1 MTAEYRLGRGR
12 PVMYS
17 PGGYLLMFEAGGK
30 FYFWNRVDWGVY
42 EIVSSTDLDE
52 IVAIMRDKGENA
64 LKSTAI

>member
-1 MTAEYRLGRGR
+1 
-12 PVMYS
+12 MYS

-52 IVAIMRDKGENA
+52 IVAIMRNKGENA
-64 LKSTAI
+64 LKSKAI